1 MTEVDDA
8 NTTTIWTQ
16 NLFALQDMRLPILK

>member
-8 NTTTIWTQ
+8 NTTTTATQ
-16 NLFALQDMRLPILK
+16 TLFALQDMRLLILK